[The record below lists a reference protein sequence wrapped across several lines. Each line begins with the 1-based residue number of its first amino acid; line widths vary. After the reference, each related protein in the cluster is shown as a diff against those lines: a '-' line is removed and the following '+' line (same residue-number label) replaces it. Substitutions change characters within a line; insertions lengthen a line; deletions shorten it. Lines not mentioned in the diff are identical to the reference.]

1 MQIQI
6 CFLLTA
12 LRVQCQGPWPLPTWN
27 TAPGFIPRVLGFK
40 YWSNTVDID
49 EKCESMMWE
58 VRQWFFSMVSGGGIR
73 GFWLL
78 PMFVSYLADLVKIHR
93 NARTCIFFCIYL
105 HLFYSKNFKDSFVWG
120 SKHLVLIFCSFYLY
134 GQCLLFAAVK
144 FLSCVWLF
152 VSQTQRVM
160 DCRPPGF
167 LEWVAMPFSGGSS
180 LPRDRIHIS

>member
-1 MQIQI
+1 MRNVNLW
-6 CFLLTA
+6 C
-12 LRVQCQGPWPLPTWN
+12 
-27 TAPGFIPRVLGFK
+27 
-40 YWSNTVDID
+40 
-49 EKCESMMWE
+49 EKSDSDSF
-58 VRQWFFSMVSGGGIR
+58 QWCLGGGIR

-167 LEWVAMPFSGGSS
+167 LSIGFPRQESWSGLPCPSPVGLPYPGIESTSLKSHALLVSS
-180 LPRDRIHIS
+180 LSLAPPGS